1 MSNLLESASNDTA
14 VEIVGCSSLC
24 NQCKMPAKVASGRHA
39 VTNAVAKEAGKAEII
54 KHATLVS
61 VDSAAVIL
69 RVEIA

>member
-14 VEIVGCSSLC
+14 VEIVGCSCLDK
-24 NQCKMPAKVASGRHA
+24 QYKVLAEVASGRHA
-39 VTNAVAKEAGKAEII
+39 VTNAVTKEAGKTEII
-54 KHATLVS
+54 KHTTLVS